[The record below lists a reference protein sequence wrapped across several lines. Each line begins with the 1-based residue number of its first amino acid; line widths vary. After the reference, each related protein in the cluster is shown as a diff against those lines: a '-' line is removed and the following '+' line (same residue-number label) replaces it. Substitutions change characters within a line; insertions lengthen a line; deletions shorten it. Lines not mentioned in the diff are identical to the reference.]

1 MKRSRL
7 ESPGWDC
14 FVATKTLPL
23 LKQLRKRPADVRQFD
38 LEKSLNTFF
47 VALPKLENN
56 FWLSS
61 TSITKNPGVEN
72 VGIDWKF
79 PSSTGSTSILL
90 SQNCK
95 HSLNCPKQAE
105 TPKWAVF
112 FSDPKIFL
120 FTTHPPRPMCRSKA
134 PGFAQG
140 NLQRHPFSQG
150 VELKNLKWP
159 RL

>member
-1 MKRSRL
+1 MDRHWPHGVFQQKMRWVLRGPHMKDLFLAILLVTLLGWWKREPFKWWKRDLQRSGMKRSRL

-38 LEKSLNTFF
+38 LEKFLNTFF
-47 VALPKLENN
+47 VALQKLENN

-79 PSSTGSTSILL
+79 PSSTGSTSIPL

-95 HSLNCPKQAE
+95 HS
-105 TPKWAVF
+105 
-112 FSDPKIFL
+112 
-120 FTTHPPRPMCRSKA
+120 
-134 PGFAQG
+134 
-140 NLQRHPFSQG
+140 
-150 VELKNLKWP
+150 
-159 RL
+159 